1 MDATPGI
8 TGSLAAISR
17 RVSQPLRNDRGMGV
31 IGMRHVGR
39 KCRFIAN
46 IMPKPG
52 HSTARSDRAAW
63 GPAAAPT
70 GPSDTYLRPLAR
82 VLWRRDGPCCVARCF
97 FFVDENGK
105 TILFFLLDII
115 SGNCYQDMHVV
126 RSPPLLLT
134 ICSEL
139 VLSSERVVL
148 SMVAIGEQSTSSEVC
163 ARARP
168 SACGP
173 LPLDAVPTR
182 LGGAL
187 HRWHFFGN
195 KEQLAGVSQAR
206 VWSLHGGMEERG
218 HRPMRLLGGNDIVFF
233 SGRRRKDIG
242 LV

>member
-82 VLWRRDGPCCVARCF
+82 VQWRRDGPCCVACC
-97 FFVDENGK
+97 V
-105 TILFFLLDII
+105 FFL
-115 SGNCYQDMHVV
+115 
-126 RSPPLLLT
+126 
-134 ICSEL
+134 
-139 VLSSERVVL
+139 
-148 SMVAIGEQSTSSEVC
+148 SMRTGKQSYSFSSTSSVVIATRIC
-163 ARARP
+163 MLCDRHRFFSSFARNWCSLASVSCSPWLQLESNRP
-168 SACGP
+168 PRRCVLVP
-173 LPLDAVPTR
+173 DHRHAVPSRSTR
-182 LGGAL
+182 SRHA
-187 HRWHFFGN
+187 
-195 KEQLAGVSQAR
+195 
-206 VWSLHGGMEERG
+206 
-218 HRPMRLLGGNDIVFF
+218 
-233 SGRRRKDIG
+233 
-242 LV
+242 

>member
-46 IMPKPG
+46 IIPKPG

-70 GPSDTYLRPLAR
+70 GPSDTYLRPLER
-82 VLWRRDGPCCVARCF
+82 VLYGGGTADPAVWRAV

-126 RSPPLLLT
+126 RSPPLLLI

-139 VLSSERVVL
+139 VLSCERVVL
-148 SMVAIGEQSTSSEVC
+148 SM
-163 ARARP
+163 
-168 SACGP
+168 
-173 LPLDAVPTR
+173 L
-182 LGGAL
+182 
-187 HRWHFFGN
+187 
-195 KEQLAGVSQAR
+195 
-206 VWSLHGGMEERG
+206 
-218 HRPMRLLGGNDIVFF
+218 
-233 SGRRRKDIG
+233 
-242 LV
+242 